1 MCELISAN
9 EPGPRTDTLNDYK
22 YLIKEYF
29 LKSDSSERIEPEEP
43 KPNKLRSNRKDNS
56 ASTSSSSEED
66 VSPEKKSN
74 RGVAELMELE
84 EEDEIENTAIADLVN
99 GGDPDHL
106 AFALAD
112 VKRKFKLQE
121 KIASKFNDRRVR
133 RDLKTSDLADFVTRK
148 AKELKETTN
157 VMDRIGIAAQI
168 GERTRNSRQCRAL
181 FNPCSMD
188 NSKIKGLVDSLK
200 NIVSSDRKKEKVNE
214 LDVAKLIKD
223 AGLYNTQGLTDVKVV
238 LNIGGGGPVNGI
250 MDHVQS
256 TTEWPQPSPTTIP
269 TTTQSPPKPPPKS
282 LSQTIKMNKTNN
294 EKNS

>member
-1 MCELISAN
+1 
-9 EPGPRTDTLNDYK
+9 
-22 YLIKEYF
+22 
-29 LKSDSSERIEPEEP
+29 
-43 KPNKLRSNRKDNS
+43 
-56 ASTSSSSEED
+56 
-66 VSPEKKSN
+66 
-74 RGVAELMELE
+74 
-84 EEDEIENTAIADLVN
+84 
-99 GGDPDHL
+99 
-106 AFALAD
+106 
-112 VKRKFKLQE
+112 
-121 KIASKFNDRRVR
+121 
-133 RDLKTSDLADFVTRK
+133 
-148 AKELKETTN
+148 
-157 VMDRIGIAAQI
+157 MDRIGIAAQI

-282 LSQTIKMNKTNN
+282 LSQTIKMNKTNKYVDFIREDYKPKLN
-294 EKNS
+294 QASRILQEIPKSFPKNNFSKKRLNSKINNPKIQVRKIHEKSFESNSESNSIESSEEEIVTISPIHHRFRGVKKSRVLISLPFRNSSNHESRAADSWFSRIYHFLFRAISPLG